1 MALDRRSFLA
11 LAFLGWFLI
20 ELATAK
26 LGQDACLFT
35 GTLKPTQGSVKI
47 LIFLNAY
54 TRHTITV
61 FGSNT
66 KKPGTGPGLNCV

>member
-1 MALDRRSFLA
+1 MALDRRRFLA
-11 LAFLGWFLI
+11 FAFLGWFLI

-26 LGQDACLFT
+26 FGQDARLLT

-47 LIFLNAY
+47 LIFPDAD
-54 TRHTITV
+54 TRHTIIV

-66 KKPGTGPGLNCV
+66 KKPGAGPGLNCV